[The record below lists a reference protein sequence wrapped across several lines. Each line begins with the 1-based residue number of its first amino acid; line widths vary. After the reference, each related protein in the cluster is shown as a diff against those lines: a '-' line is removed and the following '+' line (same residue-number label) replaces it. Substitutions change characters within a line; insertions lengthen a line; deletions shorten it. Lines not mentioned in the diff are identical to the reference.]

1 MKEYFLRITSPL
13 MVLDQKLD
21 FQTKLLI
28 TESVK
33 PNTNWLDLGCGL
45 KPYAPL
51 FAGTSYIG
59 IDIQVSGRPGILK
72 DADIYFDGTNIPFG
86 DSTFEGIL
94 CTQVMEHVSNIEFLV
109 SECNRVLK
117 KNGVILLTV
126 PFIQREHEQPFDF
139 RRFTSFGL
147 IQTFENHGFK
157 IEKIDKCLGYIETIA
172 MLANSY
178 VSKHLSSK
186 SKIRFV
192 LGSIF
197 VCFNTA
203 LGKTLTRILPDNGEV
218 YSVLV
223 LKASKL

>member
-1 MKEYFLRITSPL
+1 MSVSSPL
-13 MVLDQKLD
+13 RALDQQLE

-33 PNTNWLDLGCGL
+33 PNTNWLDVGCGL
-45 KPYAPL
+45 KPYAP
-51 FAGTSYIG
+51 FFVGTSYIG
-59 IDIQVSGRPGILK
+59 IDIEVSGRQGILK

-94 CTQVMEHVSNIEFLV
+94 CTQVMEHVSNFEFLV

-139 RRFTSFGL
+139 RRITSFGL

-172 MLANSY
+172 MLTNLY
-178 VSKHLSSK
+178 ISKHLSSK
-186 SKIRFV
+186 GKIHFV

-197 VCFNTA
+197 IYCNTA

-218 YSVLV
+218 YCVLV
-223 LKASKL
+223 LKARKL